1 MPSIKYIDGS
11 SNTRE
16 RAITTTS
23 QGTTTN
29 PDVFIF
35 SSDELGAKADTVAT
49 SDTGSF
55 SLIALFKRLL
65 SSLASNIGLQSDT
78 AATSNTGSFSLI
90 SLFKRFLT
98 LFARPT
104 ILYSNGTAAISAGT
118 DVVTAPGAGN
128 TVYITHLI
136 FQNTNATTTTINVR
150 SGTTTVLS
158 IVLTQNSVYSIVFP
172 ERRELALT
180 ANSAFNLQATN
191 ASAIVYSVGYYTGA
205 V

>member
-1 MPSIKYIDGS
+1 MSSVPYIDGQG
-11 SNTRE
+11 NVRQ
-16 RAITTTS
+16 RDITSTS
-23 QGTTTN
+23 QGTTNN

-35 SSDELGAKADTVAT
+35 SSNELGAKEDTVAT

-65 SSLASNIGLQSDT
+65 SSLTSNIGLQSDT
-78 AATSNTGSFSLI
+78 VATSNTGSFSLI

-118 DVVTAPGAGN
+118 DVVAAPGAGN

-158 IVLTQNSVYSIVFP
+158 IALTQNSVYSMAFP